1 MIWLKIMLLCPD
13 FEFEYTHK
21 MAGLEFRELQAFY
34 RCEQE
39 QARLENITGCPHCKT
54 RTTM

>member
-1 MIWLKIMLLCPD
+1 MLLCPD